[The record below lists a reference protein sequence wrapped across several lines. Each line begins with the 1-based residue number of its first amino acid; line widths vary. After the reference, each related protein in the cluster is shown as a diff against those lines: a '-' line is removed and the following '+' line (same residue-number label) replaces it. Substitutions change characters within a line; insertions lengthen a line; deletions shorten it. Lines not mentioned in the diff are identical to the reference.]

1 MPSVYIARLKY
12 KQPHGSYMATSQTAN
27 EDTIPEGWY
36 DISAMWDLYVSGNLH
51 TVYVDCIEVS
61 QKDDDEYNVKHY
73 GRNGQFFCELTLTQE
88 DIYDRLSNKEPQSK
102 PYYVS

>member
-1 MPSVYIARLKY
+1 
-12 KQPHGSYMATSQTAN
+12 MATSQTAN
-27 EDTIPEGWY
+27 GDTIPEGWY

-61 QKDDDEYNVKHY
+61 QKDDDDGYSVKHY
-73 GRNGQFFCELTLTQE
+73 GRNGQFFCEPTLTRG
-88 DIYDRLSNKEPQSK
+88 DIDDRLSNKEPQSK

>member
-1 MPSVYIARLKY
+1 
-12 KQPHGSYMATSQTAN
+12 MATSQTAN
-27 EDTIPEGWY
+27 DNTIPEGWY

-61 QKDDDEYNVKHY
+61 QKDDDGYSVKHY
-73 GRNGQFFCELTLTQE
+73 GRNGQFFCEPTLTRG
-88 DIYDRLSNKEPQSK
+88 DIDDRLSNKEPQSK

>member
-12 KQPHGSYMATSQTAN
+12 KQPHSSYMATSQTAN
-27 EDTIPEGWY
+27 DDTIPEGWY
-36 DISAMWDLYVSGNLH
+36 GISAMWDLYVSGNLH

-73 GRNGQFFCELTLTQE
+73 GRNGQFFCEPTLTRG
-88 DIYDRLSNKEPQSK
+88 DIDDRLSNKEPQSK

>member
-1 MPSVYIARLKY
+1 
-12 KQPHGSYMATSQTAN
+12 MATSQTAN
-27 EDTIPEGWY
+27 GDTILDGWY
-36 DISAMWDLYVSGNLH
+36 DISDMWDLYFSGNLH

-73 GRNGQFFCELTLTQE
+73 GRNGQFFCKLTLTQE
-88 DIYDRLSNKEPQSK
+88 DIYDRLSHKEPQSK